1 MNLLLSKLN
10 FKLDVK
16 WIDWYFCFWIAYQFC
31 FYIVELKKNI
41 SEFCLICTICWHVTA
56 ILLRFGLVL
65 VALQTCLLFFVPFGS
80 IDDETTNLQ
89 KVFYTFLCSLSS
101 KFVSIKN
108 MYADFFVLLNSSLTN
123 FKNTNIEEICKGA
136 NTFIQNCVCL
146 FFSFSKVQCIFV
158 SVTNS

>member
-1 MNLLLSKLN
+1 MNWLIFLFLNCISILFLHCRTKEKYFRILSYMHYMLTCYSHIAA
-10 FKLDVK
+10 L
-16 WIDWYFCFWIAYQFC
+16 WPCFGGTSN
-31 FYIVELKKNI
+31 L
-41 SEFCLICTICWHVTA
+41 
-56 ILLRFGLVL
+56 
-65 VALQTCLLFFVPFGS
+65 CLLFFVPFGS